1 VLGLCLIG
9 AVLSIPTPL
18 GDADRGGLLWK
29 AVNYERAM
37 QARHLRDGGLVI
49 GGVDFPFPK
58 DHALEDDENSAYLT
72 GAYLAALSFRYAATR
87 EPEAREQAK
96 RCAASLRKLVEV
108 TGSPGFLARWYRPVS
123 GAAPP
128 PTGWL
133 TDAWRT
139 NGPHQWLGNPS
150 ADQYTGVI
158 FGWSV
163 YYDLAADD
171 AEKELARKTVAA
183 MAGRLLDA
191 GMKILDP
198 EGKPTTWY
206 DMSPETL
213 QEPLYASVALHI
225 LKVAYQVTGER
236 RFEDK
241 YRELALK
248 RDYLRLCI
256 KPGASGEWNRSDDV
270 MSFESWYTTL
280 THEQDPQIRKG
291 LLKALQVNWDDVRED
306 GRHLFGIFYDA
317 LNPGGGQ
324 SEMAIRELVDY
335 PSHKITIRNSE
346 RTDAPIPA
354 WQRPYGWFEFMCDT
368 HLRVL
373 GTEQPGVDYLLAY
386 WMARYHKLI

>member
-1 VLGLCLIG
+1 
-9 AVLSIPTPL
+9 
-18 GDADRGGLLWK
+18 
-29 AVNYERAM
+29 
-37 QARHLRDGGLVI
+37 
-49 GGVDFPFPK
+49 
-58 DHALEDDENSAYLT
+58 
-72 GAYLAALSFRYAATR
+72 
-87 EPEAREQAK
+87 
-96 RCAASLRKLVEV
+96 
-108 TGSPGFLARWYRPVS
+108 
-123 GAAPP
+123 
-128 PTGWL
+128 
-133 TDAWRT
+133 
-139 NGPHQWLGNPS
+139 
-150 ADQYTGVI
+150 VI